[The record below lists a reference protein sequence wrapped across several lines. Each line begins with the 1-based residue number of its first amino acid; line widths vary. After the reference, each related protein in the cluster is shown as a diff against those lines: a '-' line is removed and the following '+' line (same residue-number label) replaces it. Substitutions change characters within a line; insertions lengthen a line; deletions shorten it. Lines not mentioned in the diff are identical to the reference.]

1 MLLWAGGVDIVSL
14 GIYLYFAVRMK
25 MFVFVLKSFFVWRYI
40 LENELNQHEITI
52 LPNMPVVDTK
62 TCADKP
68 YATSDCRCAAGRFLV
83 DDLSHPSDD
92 RDCC

>member
-1 MLLWAGGVDIVSL
+1 MKCLCLFSCLLS
-14 GIYLYFAVRMK
+14 
-25 MFVFVLKSFFVWRYI
+25 VWRYI
-40 LENELNQHEITI
+40 LENELDQHEITI